1 MLGKRYTIALYI
13 GPLENDY
20 SKEVMLGVTQA
31 AQKLNVNLVIFP
43 VRYIDTVQHDLINKK
58 YQYQYNSMF
67 SYACHDSFDAVIAET
82 AVMSRY
88 VSRDITTKILNGFN
102 ETPIVTISEKISDF
116 PCVSFNSN
124 SIELEVE
131 HLVKHHN
138 RKRIGFVG
146 GPSTNAESLIRLNA
160 YKRAVSNCGLDI
172 DPDLIVEGDFTQYCN
187 DAVSHLIEKN
197 KGRLDAICFASDLM
211 AVAGYSEIER
221 SGLEIGK
228 DILVTGFDDIPKS
241 SSMKP
246 ALTTIHAS
254 SRELGSCAVSACIN
268 LIENGQLDD
277 VTVDTQLITRDSC
290 GCKSD
295 EYTANEVISKLIND
309 RSTNLE
315 TFVNVINS
323 TICSYCRNE
332 SYTRNKRIISLFLK
346 FTYILLKQVSDPVTD
361 IDKNLFVFKFNTLL
375 RYSILNCVSTDIF
388 NSLLQNICDKAV
400 SVADPVS
407 KKEEIYRL
415 FLVFYKDVLSYK
427 QSENK
432 ACKEEIKDN
441 IHATNSIMNNMLS
454 NSDSNDQSYL
464 NVMHKFRSLNI
475 KSSYIYLHS
484 NPVISASRHDWV
496 QPESE
501 ILHSYH
507 IGDEFKTPP
516 AEHRK
521 IYAGD
526 LFTNTFLPDE
536 RFTFV
541 ASPLFFNEEN
551 YGLLLC
557 DIDIDDYIFYNS
569 LITSQLSYAIKL
581 KRMLEDQKLIQ
592 SHLID
597 SLNKVK
603 TNNQKLSQ
611 ISKSDE
617 LTGVYNRRGFIENVT
632 ASIKRNS
639 GRCAVI
645 IYADMDSLK
654 QINDNFGHDEGDYS
668 IKKSSEILRECLR
681 SNDIIARFGGDEFAA
696 FALTHESNFR
706 EIFMQRLEN
715 ICSRINRTSSKP
727 YMIKLS
733 IGVHEFVCTKNTNL
747 TDIMNEA
754 DKKLYIDKKRKNKNI
769 LK

>member
-1 MLGKRYTIALYI
+1 MGKRYTIALYI

-43 VRYIDTVQHDLINKK
+43 VRYIDTVQHDLMNKK

-67 SYACHDSFDAVIAET
+67 SYAGHDSFDAVIIET

-88 VSRDITTKILNGFN
+88 VKRDVTAAIINSFKD
-102 ETPIVTISEKISDF
+102 TPIITISEKIKNC

-138 RKRIGFVG
+138 RKYIGFVG
-146 GPSTNAESLIRLNA
+146 GPSTNAESLTRLNV
-160 YKRAVSNCGLDI
+160 YKRAIEKCGLTFN
-172 DPDLIVEGDFTQYCN
+172 PDLIVEGDFTEYCN
-187 DAVSHLIEKN
+187 GAVAELISRN

-211 AVAGYSEIER
+211 AVAGYAEIER
-221 SGLEIGK
+221 SGLEIGR
-228 DILVTGFDDIPKS
+228 DILVTGFDDIPGSTK
-241 SSMKP
+241 MKP
-246 ALTTIHAS
+246 PLTTIHAS
-254 SRELGSCAVSACIN
+254 SRELGSYAVEACIN

-277 VTVDTQLITRDSC
+277 VTVDTKLVTRDSC
-290 GCKSD
+290 GCVSD
-295 EYTANEVISKLIND
+295 EHAANEVISKLIND
-309 RSTNLE
+309 KNTNPE

-323 TICSYCRNE
+323 TICSVCRNE

-346 FTYILLKQVSDPVTD
+346 FTFILLKQAGNPQTQL
-361 IDKNLFVFKFNTLL
+361 DKNLFIFKFNTLL

-388 NSLLQNICDKAV
+388 NSLLQNICDKAI
-400 SVADPVS
+400 SIADPPE
-407 KKEEIYRL
+407 KKDDIYKL
-415 FLVFYKDVLSYK
+415 FFTFYKDVLSFK
-427 QSENK
+427 QNENNM
-432 ACKEEIKDN
+432 CKEEIKDN
-441 IHATNSIMNNMLS
+441 VHATNSIMNNMLS
-454 NSDSNDQSYL
+454 NTDSSDQSYL

-475 KSSYIYLHS
+475 KSSYIFIHET
-484 NPVISASRHDWV
+484 PVMSESRHDWV

-516 AEHRK
+516 PEARK
-521 IYAGD
+521 ISAQD
-526 LFTNTFLPDE
+526 LFRNQFLPEE
-536 RFTFV
+536 RFTFI
-541 ASPLFFNEEN
+541 ASPLFFNDEN

-557 DIDIDDYIFYNS
+557 DIDTDDYIFYNS

-581 KRMLEDQKLIQ
+581 KGLLEDQKLIQ

-597 SLNKVK
+597 SLNKIK
-603 TNNQKLSQ
+603 TNNQMLSQ

-617 LTGVYNRRGFIENVT
+617 LTGVYNRRGFIENVN
-632 ASIKRNS
+632 AAIKRNS

-645 IYADMDSLK
+645 VYADMDNLK
-654 QINDNFGHDEGDYS
+654 LINDNFGHDEGDYA
-668 IKKSSEILRECLR
+668 IKKSSEILRECVR

-696 FALTHESNFR
+696 FALTHEINFK
-706 EIFMQRLEN
+706 EIFMERLEN
-715 ICSRINRTSSKP
+715 ICSRINRTNDKP
-727 YMIKLS
+727 YLINLS
-733 IGVHEFVCTKNTNL
+733 IGVHEFICGKNTDL
-747 TDIMNEA
+747 TKIMNEA

-769 LK
+769 FK